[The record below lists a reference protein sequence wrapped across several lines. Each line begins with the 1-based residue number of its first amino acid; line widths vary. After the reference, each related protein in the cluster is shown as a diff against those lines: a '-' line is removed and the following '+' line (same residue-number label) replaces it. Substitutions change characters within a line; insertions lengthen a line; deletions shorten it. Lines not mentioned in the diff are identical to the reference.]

1 VEADAL
7 ALLARRE
14 HSRLELA
21 RKLAARRHEDDAVEA
36 VLDGLTEQ
44 GLLSDARMAEA
55 YVEERLRKGFGPLR
69 VRRELRER
77 GVSDAL
83 IDPHLD
89 RTAGEWLAQM
99 AEVHRRK
106 FGAEP
111 ATDARDLARRARFLE
126 YRGFPPELIGR
137 FLLRGRVD

>member
-1 VEADAL
+1 MLD
-7 ALLARRE
+7 R
-14 HSRLELA
+14 
-21 RKLAARRHEDDAVEA
+21 LAAR
-36 VLDGLTEQ
+36 

-69 VRRELRER
+69 VRRELHER
-77 GVSDAL
+77 GVSDPL

-99 AEVHRRK
+99 TEVHRRK
-106 FGAEP
+106 FGPEP
-111 ATDARDLARRARFLE
+111 AADARDLARRARFLE

-137 FLLRGRVD
+137 FLLRGRSD

>member
-1 VEADAL
+1 
-7 ALLARRE
+7 
-14 HSRLELA
+14 
-21 RKLAARRHEDDAVEA
+21 

-106 FGAEP
+106 FRAEP